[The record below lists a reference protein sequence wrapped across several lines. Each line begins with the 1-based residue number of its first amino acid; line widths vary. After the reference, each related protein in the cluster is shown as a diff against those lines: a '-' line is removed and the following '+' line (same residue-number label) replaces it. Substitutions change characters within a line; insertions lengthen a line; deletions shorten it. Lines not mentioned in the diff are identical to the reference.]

1 MRSLKL
7 LHITKSAIRAK
18 FMALPIFSSMAA
30 FVLFSRSDL
39 IFSLPLC
46 FHRLPYSTAL
56 VRHSP
61 RRRMQLFLLAE
72 DAPPRPE
79 SLPHLEDPVKRH
91 GRSVYFLFAFTLS
104 SPHRA
109 CRRIGAV
116 GSGKSSLLSALAG
129 EMRQISGTLVLGQNG
144 IHVIEN
150 ITSFGIGDKQRYRQ
164 LVKCTEVGERGAT
177 LSGGQKA
184 RIGLARALYS
194 DAGLLL
200 LDHPLSA
207 VDAHV
212 GEHIFFRP
220 SAGGLHILPRC
231 DRIVWMVDGRIAA
244 CGRLHDLIR
253 GNVASAEFLA
263 QAGEKGSMPV
273 VAKESQDVQESAP
286 AAPKDK
292 TAPKLMQNDIKA
304 INSIR
309 QYAQHGFCD
318 CLLCAF
324 RAANYLTS
332 LSLAWRVSDM
342 QDLTTQQYVR
352 ITLVHWFVC
361 WAGSFKSLSLFAFS
375 VAACVVGIRA
385 SHSLSNA
392 AIYALVIVSV
402 VLISAAAYYRRSARE
417 LKRHNGVLDGAV
429 LASFSESLGGAA
441 RIRAFGREQHYT
453 DRLKSTLDA
462 TNAAYILSLTAHRW
476 LPPRLDNLG
485 SAFSLTTD
493 VLVVTSAF
501 SVDPAITGLVLS
513 YSPSLVGIIQ
523 IMVRYLADVDSA
535 MPSMERLH
543 QYATALPSEASLE
556 SHALTRPNWP
566 ETGEQS
572 FESLSTFLCTL
583 PGGQRLT
590 IVGRT
595 GAGKSTILPTLS
607 RLTEPTAGRIL
618 LDDDEL
624 NSALYRALLAPALT
638 LDTAVAVDGASLS
651 VGQRQLLTLARALL
665 RTEARVVLVDEA
677 TSAVD
682 GATDRRVQGVLMG
695 LSGKTMVA
703 IAHRLRTVL
712 AYERVC
718 VVDSRRV
725 VELGALRELWEVE
738 GLFRRMYDMAS
749 ITKDDFGACFFF
761 FFFFF

>member
-1 MRSLKL
+1 MDNNLTDSL
-7 LHITKSAIRAK
+7 
-18 FMALPIFSSMAA
+18 
-30 FVLFSRSDL
+30 
-39 IFSLPLC
+39 
-46 FHRLPYSTAL
+46 
-56 VRHSP
+56 RH
-61 RRRMQLFLLAE
+61 
-72 DAPPRPE
+72 
-79 SLPHLEDPVKRH
+79 
-91 GRSVYFLFAFTLS
+91 
-104 SPHRA
+104 
-109 CRRIGAV
+109 
-116 GSGKSSLLSALAG
+116 
-129 EMRQISGTLVLGQNG
+129 
-144 IHVIEN
+144 
-150 ITSFGIGDKQRYRQ
+150 
-164 LVKCTEVGERGAT
+164 
-177 LSGGQKA
+177 
-184 RIGLARALYS
+184 
-194 DAGLLL
+194 
-200 LDHPLSA
+200 
-207 VDAHV
+207 
-212 GEHIFFRP
+212 
-220 SAGGLHILPRC
+220 
-231 DRIVWMVDGRIAA
+231 
-244 CGRLHDLIR
+244 
-253 GNVASAEFLA
+253 
-263 QAGEKGSMPV
+263 
-273 VAKESQDVQESAP
+273 
-286 AAPKDK
+286 
-292 TAPKLMQNDIKA
+292 
-304 INSIR
+304 
-309 QYAQHGFCD
+309 
-318 CLLCAF
+318 
-324 RAANYLTS
+324 
-332 LSLAWRVSDM
+332 
-342 QDLTTQQYVR
+342 
-352 ITLVHWFVC
+352 
-361 WAGSFKSLSLFAFS
+361 
-375 VAACVVGIRA
+375 
-385 SHSLSNA
+385 
-392 AIYALVIVSV
+392 ALVIVSV

-572 FESLSTFLCTL
+572 FESLSD
-583 PGGQRLT
+583 PN
-590 IVGRT
+590 
-595 GAGKSTILPTLS
+595 
-607 RLTEPTAGRIL
+607 L
-618 LDDDEL
+618 LRGTVRSNLDQSETQTDDEL

-651 VGQRQLLTLARALL
+651 IGQRQLLTLARALL

-725 VELGALRELWEVE
+725 VELGALRELWDVE
-738 GLFRRMYDMAS
+738 GVFWR
-749 ITKDDFGACFFF
+749 ITVNMLYIH
-761 FFFFF
+761 

>member
-1 MRSLKL
+1 MDNNLTDSL
-7 LHITKSAIRAK
+7 
-18 FMALPIFSSMAA
+18 
-30 FVLFSRSDL
+30 
-39 IFSLPLC
+39 
-46 FHRLPYSTAL
+46 
-56 VRHSP
+56 RH
-61 RRRMQLFLLAE
+61 
-72 DAPPRPE
+72 
-79 SLPHLEDPVKRH
+79 
-91 GRSVYFLFAFTLS
+91 
-104 SPHRA
+104 
-109 CRRIGAV
+109 
-116 GSGKSSLLSALAG
+116 
-129 EMRQISGTLVLGQNG
+129 
-144 IHVIEN
+144 
-150 ITSFGIGDKQRYRQ
+150 
-164 LVKCTEVGERGAT
+164 
-177 LSGGQKA
+177 
-184 RIGLARALYS
+184 
-194 DAGLLL
+194 
-200 LDHPLSA
+200 
-207 VDAHV
+207 
-212 GEHIFFRP
+212 
-220 SAGGLHILPRC
+220 
-231 DRIVWMVDGRIAA
+231 
-244 CGRLHDLIR
+244 
-253 GNVASAEFLA
+253 
-263 QAGEKGSMPV
+263 
-273 VAKESQDVQESAP
+273 
-286 AAPKDK
+286 
-292 TAPKLMQNDIKA
+292 
-304 INSIR
+304 
-309 QYAQHGFCD
+309 
-318 CLLCAF
+318 
-324 RAANYLTS
+324 
-332 LSLAWRVSDM
+332 
-342 QDLTTQQYVR
+342 
-352 ITLVHWFVC
+352 
-361 WAGSFKSLSLFAFS
+361 
-375 VAACVVGIRA
+375 
-385 SHSLSNA
+385 
-392 AIYALVIVSV
+392 ALVIVSV

-572 FESLSTFLCTL
+572 FESLSHCKTFLCTL

-618 LDDDEL
+618 LDGDPNLLRGTVRSNLDQSETQTDDEL

-738 GLFRRMYDMAS
+738 GLFRRINSRNDTWEGKSY
-749 ITKDDFGACFFF
+749 TT
-761 FFFFF
+761 